1 MSYKSKYNAKI
12 AINNSI
18 AYRLVMDN
26 RIVHDSVIDKPM
38 IDNLVIDS
46 SPAPLCV
53 SVCPLT
59 LYRLVS

>member
-1 MSYKSKYNAKI
+1 MSYKLKYNAKI
-12 AINNSI
+12 VTSNPI
-18 AYRLVMDN
+18 AYRLVIDN
-26 RIVHDSVIDKPM
+26 PIVHDSVIDKPM